1 MSDRADP
8 RNAPLLS
15 LIVCTRNRSARLD
28 AFFEAVGSMRAHAS
42 WELVIVNNGSSDDTG
57 ARLQSLARS
66 LETPVT
72 IVNEPRTGLG
82 RARNTGVAAARGALL
97 AFTDDDCYPA
107 IDYVDSVV
115 DAFADPDR
123 GFIGGRILL
132 YDAEDHPITIRI
144 DSAPIPIPPRSVV
157 PTGLVQGANMAFRRE
172 VLARIGGFDDALGPG
187 TPFCNDD
194 VDAVA
199 RASAAGFAGCYVPEP
214 VVHHHHGRRDPA
226 EIAALWR
233 SYDHGRGAY
242 YAKCI
247 FDLPVR
253 WQVARYWWQSIGVE
267 KTGATLRELEG
278 ALDYTARRLT
288 RRLGRTAQP

>member
-1 MSDRADP
+1 VSDTAD
-8 RNAPLLS
+8 RSDAPLLS
-15 LIVCTRNRSARLD
+15 LIVCTRNRRDRLA
-28 AFFEAVGSMRAHAS
+28 AFFDAVARIRARAS
-42 WELVIVNNGSSDDTG
+42 WELVIVDNGSTDGT
-57 ARLQSLARS
+57 AQHLETLVRS
-66 LETPVT
+66 LDVPVT
-72 IVNEPRTGLG
+72 IVSEPRPGLG
-82 RARNTGVAAARGALL
+82 RARNAGVEAARGALL

-107 IDYVDSVV
+107 IDYVDRVV
-115 DAFADPDR
+115 DAFAASDR

-132 YDAEDHPITIRI
+132 YEAEDHPITIRV

-199 RASAAGFAGCYVPEP
+199 RASAAGFAGSYVPEP

-226 EIAALWR
+226 DIAALWR

-247 FDLPVR
+247 FDSPVR
-253 WQVARYWWQSIGVE
+253 WQVARYWWQSVGAL
-267 KTGATLRELEG
+267 KLGATARELEG
-278 ALDYTARRLT
+278 ALDYTLRRLT
-288 RRLGRTAQP
+288 RRLG

>member
-1 MSDRADP
+1 VSDADT
-8 RNAPLLS
+8 RSEAPLLS
-15 LIVCTRNRSARLD
+15 LIVCTRNRSGRLA
-28 AFFEAVGSMRAHAS
+28 AFFDSIARMRARAS
-42 WELVIVNNGSSDDTG
+42 WELVVVDNGSTDDT
-57 ARLQSLARS
+57 ASRLESLVRT
-66 LETPVT
+66 LEVPVT
-72 IVNEPRTGLG
+72 VVSEPRTGLG
-82 RARNTGVAAARGALL
+82 RARNAGIAAARGALL

-107 IDYVDSVV
+107 IDYVDRVV

-132 YDAEDHPITIRI
+132 YEPGDHPITIRV
-144 DSAPIPIPPRSVV
+144 DATPIPIPPRSVV

-172 VLARIGGFDDALGPG
+172 VLGRIGGFDDALGPG

-199 RASAAGFAGCYVPEP
+199 RASAAGFAGSYVPEP

-226 EIAALWR
+226 DIAALWR

-247 FDLPVR
+247 LDSPMR
-253 WQVARYWWQSIGVE
+253 RQVARYWWQSVGVE
-267 KTGATLRELEG
+267 KFGATLRELEG
-278 ALDYTARRLT
+278 AFDYTLRRLT
-288 RRLGRTAQP
+288 RRLG

>member
-1 MSDRADP
+1 VSDAAARGDA
-8 RNAPLLS
+8 RLLS
-15 LIVCTRNRSARLD
+15 LIVCTRNRSGRLD
-28 AFFEAVGSMRAHAS
+28 ALFASMGRIRAQAP
-42 WELVIVNNGSSDDTG
+42 WELVIVDSASTDDTTLHLDTLV
-57 ARLQSLARS
+57 RT
-66 LETPVT
+66 LEIPVT
-72 IVNEPRTGLG
+72 IVHELRAGLG
-82 RARNTGVAAARGALL
+82 RARNAGIRAARGALL

-107 IDYVDSVV
+107 IDYVDRVV

-132 YDAEDHPITIRI
+132 YDAEDHPITVRV
-144 DSAPIPIPPRSVV
+144 DAAAIPIPPRSVV
-157 PTGLVQGANMAFRRE
+157 PAGLVQGANMAFRRE

-199 RASAAGFAGCYVPEP
+199 RASAAGFAGSYVPEP

-226 EIAALWR
+226 DIAALWR

-247 FDLPVR
+247 FDLPTR
-253 WQVARYWWQSIGVE
+253 WQVARYWWRSVGVE
-267 KTGATLRELEG
+267 KFAATARELEG
-278 ALDYTARRLT
+278 AVDYTVRRLT
-288 RRLGRTAQP
+288 RRLG

>member
-1 MSDRADP
+1 VSDAAD
-8 RNAPLLS
+8 RSDAPLLS
-15 LIVCTRNRSARLD
+15 LIVCTRNRRDRLAPFFDAVARI
-28 AFFEAVGSMRAHAS
+28 RARAW
-42 WELVIVNNGSSDDTG
+42 WELVIVDNGSTDDT
-57 ARLQSLARS
+57 AQHLETLVRS
-66 LETPVT
+66 LDVPVT
-72 IVNEPRTGLG
+72 RVSEPRPGLG
-82 RARNTGVAAARGALL
+82 RARNAGVEAARGALL

-107 IDYVDSVV
+107 VDYVDRVV
-115 DAFADPDR
+115 DAFAASDR

-132 YDAEDHPITIRI
+132 YEPEDHPITIRV

-199 RASAAGFAGCYVPEP
+199 RASAAGFAGSYVPEP

-226 EIAALWR
+226 DIAALWR

-247 FDLPVR
+247 FDSPVR
-253 WQVARYWWQSIGVE
+253 WQVARYWWQSVGAV
-267 KTGATLRELEG
+267 KLGATARELEG
-278 ALDYTARRLT
+278 ALEYALRRLT
-288 RRLGRTAQP
+288 RRLG